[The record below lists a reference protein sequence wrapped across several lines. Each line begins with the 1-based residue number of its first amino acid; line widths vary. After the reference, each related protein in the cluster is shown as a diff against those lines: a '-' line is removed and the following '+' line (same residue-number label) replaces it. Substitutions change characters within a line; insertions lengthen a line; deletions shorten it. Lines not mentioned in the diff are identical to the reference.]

1 MDPAEAR
8 ELLEDY
14 LAEAGV
20 LLEDVEQKLVELE
33 HRADDRALLNDIF
46 RGFHTIKGGAGFLD
60 AKPLV
65 DVAHRTETLFDQLRG
80 GKRALTPELMDIILR
95 ATSAVREMFGQMKS
109 TGTPNAADAA
119 LIAALTRTIAN
130 EAPAAAPAA
139 PAAAPAA
146 PAPAPAP
153 PAKPAAL
160 AAGEPDWGGL
170 LATLTG
176 TPASA
181 PAPATPVAAPAAAA
195 ATATPAA
202 PVPPAAPAQLAPHKN
217 KSADARETTLRIDV
231 DQFDKIFNLAG
242 EMGLIKNRIAALRT
256 DMVGGRRDNE
266 TVRKLDTAVNT
277 LNALVGDMQ
286 NLLMMARMQPVGR
299 VFQRYLRLTRDLAR
313 QLGKDV
319 ELQID
324 GADTGID
331 KTMLDELYDPL
342 VHLIRNAVDH
352 GVEPTAERIAGG
364 KPAKS
369 ILRLSARQLGDQ
381 IVIEMEDD
389 GRGMRPEVMRQ
400 KAIEKGLLSVDE
412 AAALDEQQAL
422 NLVFLPGFSTKTE
435 VSSMSGR
442 GVGMD
447 VVRTNI
453 QKLKGRIDLH
463 SVPGRGTRVR
473 LVLPLTLAVL
483 PVLMF
488 RLGKQTY
495 ALALAQVREIIRLR
509 DEEVQ
514 YVSSRP
520 SILLRGQVMPLLA
533 LGELVGGERGSCA
546 VGAVVEHGDQPMIL
560 AADSFVGQDDVL
572 IKALDGYRPQG
583 VAGATLSADGSLVLV
598 LDLKELLESPLR
610 HAA

>member
-109 TGTPNAADAA
+109 TGTPNAADPA

-130 EAPAAAPAA
+130 EAPAVA

-146 PAPAPAP
+146 PAPAPP

-181 PAPATPVAAPAAAA
+181 PAPATPVAAPAPAAA
-195 ATATPAA
+195 APH
-202 PVPPAAPAQLAPHKN
+202 AAPAQLAPHKN

-319 ELQID
+319 ELAID

-352 GVEPTAERIAGG
+352 GVEATAERIANG

-514 YVSSRP
+514 YVSNRP

-610 HAA
+610 NAA

>member
-1 MDPAEAR
+1 MDAAESR
-8 ELLEDY
+8 ELLEDF
-14 LAEAGV
+14 LNEAST

-60 AKPLV
+60 AQPLV
-65 DVAHRTETLFDQLRG
+65 DVCHRTETIFDQLRS
-80 GKRALTPELMDIILR
+80 GKRALAPSLLDLILE
-95 ATSAVREMFGQMKS
+95 ATSTVRAMFGQMKA
-109 TGTPNAADAA
+109 TGAPDAADPA
-119 LIAALTRTIAN
+119 LIAALTAAINADP
-130 EAPAAAPAA
+130 APAAAAAAPAPATAAPAPAA
-139 PAAAPAA
+139 PPPAAPATPGEPDWNALHAIVTGIPAQPAAAPAA
-146 PAPAPAP
+146 PAPA
-153 PAKPAAL
+153 
-160 AAGEPDWGGL
+160 
-170 LATLTG
+170 
-176 TPASA
+176 
-181 PAPATPVAAPAAAA
+181 
-195 ATATPAA
+195 TATPAA
-202 PVPPAAPAQLAPHKN
+202 AAPAPAVHAAAPAPVGGRKN
-217 KSADARETTLRIDV
+217 KDAERATTLRIDV
-231 DQFDKIFNLAG
+231 DQFDKIFNLSG

-256 DMVGGRRDNE
+256 ELVNGKRDNE

-277 LNALVGDMQ
+277 FNALVGDLQ
-286 NLLMMARMQPVGR
+286 NLLMQARMQPVGR

-313 QLGKDV
+313 QLSKDV

-324 GADTGID
+324 GAETGID

-352 GVEPTAERIAGG
+352 GIESAEERVAAG

-389 GRGMRPEVMRQ
+389 GRGMRQEVLRQ
-400 KAIEKGLLSVDE
+400 KAVEKGLLSVDE

-422 NLVFLPGFSTKTE
+422 NLVFLPGFSTKS
-435 VSSMSGR
+435 VASSVSGR

-453 QKLKGRIDLH
+453 AKLKGRIDLR
-463 SVPGRGTRVR
+463 SVPGRGTCVR

-495 ALALAQVREIIRLR
+495 ALPLAQVREIIRLR

-514 YVSSRP
+514 YVSGRP
-520 SILLRGQVMPLLA
+520 SILLRGQVLPLLA
-533 LGELVGGERGSCA
+533 LGDLVGGDRGTCA
-546 VGAVVEHGDQPMIL
+546 VGAVLDHGDMPLVL
-560 AADSFVGQDDVL
+560 ATDSFVGQDDVL
-572 IKALDGYRPQG
+572 IKALDGYRPPG
-583 VAGATLSADGSLVLV
+583 VAGATISADGSLVLV
-598 LDLKELLESPLR
+598 LDLKELLDSPLR